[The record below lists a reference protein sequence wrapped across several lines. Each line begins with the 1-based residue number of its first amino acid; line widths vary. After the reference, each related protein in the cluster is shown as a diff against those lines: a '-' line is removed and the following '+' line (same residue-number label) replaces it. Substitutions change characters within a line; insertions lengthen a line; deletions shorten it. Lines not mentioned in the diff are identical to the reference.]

1 MFTMAFF
8 ASFIATFSLPLASPL
23 GRQTSLCPWNGIS
36 NADNFTLLAVF
47 KTDSGTREPLALG
60 SNGLPN
66 PSSLAWLGVFML
78 LFLRNDSA
86 NMPFMMMQSAE
97 SINPIIAKYFVL
109 TDGEI
114 TAYGPDG
121 SLVGV
126 TNQVANNSGQL
137 SFFRPDNGTTGHSA
151 KAYCELFNTSPHG
164 VEFPF
169 TLAVNS
175 GDGDHLSLC
184 QSTTSD
190 EFIVIY
196 NAVGPYSTN
205 SGYKPET
212 CVDIY
217 IHVLPVGHQ

>member
-1 MFTMAFF
+1 VVIQDRYLASCHVEESASRCQRIKTSLPLYFPRFNEPSSDRDEIMFTMAFF
-8 ASFIATFSLPLASPL
+8 ALFIATFSLASPL
-23 GRQTSLCPWNGIS
+23 GRQTSLCPWNGIT

-47 KTDSGTREPLALG
+47 KTDNGTREPLALG

-78 LFLRNDSA
+78 LFLRKDSA

-126 TNQVANNSGQL
+126 SNQVANNSGQL
-137 SFFRPDNGTTGHSA
+137 SFFRPDNGATGHSA
-151 KAYCELFNTSPHG
+151 KAYCELVSFINSPPSRDWSH
-164 VEFPF
+164 
-169 TLAVNS
+169 S
-175 GDGDHLSLC
+175 
-184 QSTTSD
+184 
-190 EFIVIY
+190 
-196 NAVGPYSTN
+196 
-205 SGYKPET
+205 K
-212 CVDIY
+212 
-217 IHVLPVGHQ
+217 